1 MTDASLASSV
11 RQDNTKSQKMS
22 NSNKNWDCR
31 RNFPSTLLILLRG
44 RSEVGR
50 RDAQTSLLLL
60 LLLVGWWPAPLRRG
74 HRGRRG
80 CARHKAHDLD
90 TVLLELGLVCWA
102 AGRSVS
108 PTLATKTTAAITG
121 RTQRGR
127 CRRGR
132 RWRSTGGGCSR
143 QALSVEP
150 VLVEVGEEGP
160 HRVAAGLGHRRRA
173 GSKATK
179 EEQEKISGFQEF

>member
-1 MTDASLASSV
+1 MPGRTDFTSRRQADDRCLLGLV
-11 RQDNTKSQKMS
+11 RAPRQYEKPKKS

-50 RDAQTSLLLL
+50 GDAQTSL

-90 TVLLELGLVCWA
+90 AVLLELGLVCWA

-108 PTLATKTTAAITG
+108 PHL
-121 RTQRGR
+121 QR
-127 CRRGR
+127 
-132 RWRSTGGGCSR
+132 R
-143 QALSVEP
+143 QQQQQQQDAPNV
-150 VLVEVGEEGP
+150 VDAVEEGDGD
-160 HRVAAGLGHRRRA
+160 RLEEAAPDRPCRLNPCLL
-173 GSKATK
+173 K
-179 EEQEKISGFQEF
+179 